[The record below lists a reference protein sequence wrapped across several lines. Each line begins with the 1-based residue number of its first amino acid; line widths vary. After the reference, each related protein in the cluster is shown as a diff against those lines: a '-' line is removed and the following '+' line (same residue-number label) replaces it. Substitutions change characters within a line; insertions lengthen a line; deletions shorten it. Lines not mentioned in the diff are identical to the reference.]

1 MSSIISRFT
10 FPIPIP
16 ASHEFFLSELD
27 LKDGFVHLST
37 AQQVP
42 QTLNLFFKDVP
53 SVVLLRLELARVG
66 SFKRIRWEENKG
78 QGKS

>member
-1 MSSIISRFT
+1 
-10 FPIPIP
+10 
-16 ASHEFFLSELD
+16 
-27 LKDGFVHLST
+27 VHLST

-42 QTLNLFFKDVP
+42 QTLNFFFKDVP

-78 QGKS
+78 QGKV